1 MDRYP
6 AVDEKAK
13 CAARACEWRNAAI
26 PETAVHR
33 WNAIHFRRGD
43 AFSGGFWLVLLGGL
57 RVCGWWGESNYNK
70 VPSEIQNNG
79 VGCAAFL
86 YRTLSF
92 RERGLGNDVC
102 AMRKQRDSGLG
113 LFRVIAKMQNTD
125 LKPQRIENPAIV
137 ETGNVVI
144 HNATG
149 VSVSVVRRG
158 NTPVFIFLISVFLAV
173 FNS

>member
-1 MDRYP
+1 
-6 AVDEKAK
+6 
-13 CAARACEWRNAAI
+13 
-26 PETAVHR
+26 
-33 WNAIHFRRGD
+33 
-43 AFSGGFWLVLLGGL
+43 
-57 RVCGWWGESNYNK
+57 
-70 VPSEIQNNG
+70 
-79 VGCAAFL
+79 
-86 YRTLSF
+86 
-92 RERGLGNDVC
+92 
-102 AMRKQRDSGLG
+102 MRKQRDSGLG

-137 ETGNVVI
+137 ETGNIVR